1 MIAIYFTHL
10 FGYNQPMFRL
20 LYVIFLSIQLIRASW
35 YLKEPKICNPKQNG
49 FFPFTGFKIY
59 RQYKVEGYLP
69 TSLHFLS
76 ITHCDHGKP
85 DYEKQ
90 ILTTSSIDIDWN
102 KPFCILK
109 PDSGNKL
116 RPKPS
121 DKVYNLY
128 QNNNNISTEIILSN
142 ISVENHLEGTSV
154 SLKSKISEVGKN
166 LNNLLEASVDNILE
180 KVINGKHFQYTSKNT
195 AKHVED
201 IRNSD
206 PRSSLEWESRN
217 LVCYKMARR
226 KKYAKRNILFYIP
239 YTFVGGLFECP
250 IPGTRKKEIF
260 NAFKSG
266 DFLKSFDFKCD
277 DSLAKPV
284 APLVAQDSTKQW
296 IETKFNP
303 LNPVL
308 IQRIP
313 YLSTASVFDIR
324 FLTSDTPDMLQDTWA
339 SQIDVNEEYTY
350 SELELNIISQAIALS
365 ADYFHRTFRPF
376 DLSGVFHDLVLL
388 RSSDGVQNSHVA
400 IRTFIINVFKK
411 LSLDQKI
418 NILFSS
424 RKAEESMLHLHKL
437 QRAWDNLVT

>member
-1 MIAIYFTHL
+1 
-10 FGYNQPMFRL
+10 MFRL
-20 LYVIFLSIQLIRASW
+20 LFIIFLSIEIIRASW
-35 YLKEPKICNPKQNG
+35 YFKEPKICNPKQNG
-49 FFPFTGFKIY
+49 LFPFTGFKIY
-59 RQYKVEGYLP
+59 RQYKIEGYLP
-69 TSLHFLS
+69 TSLHFIS

-90 ILTTSSIDIDWN
+90 VLTRSSIDIDWN

-109 PDSGNKL
+109 PDFENKRL
-116 RPKPS
+116 PKPT

-128 QNNNNISTEIILSN
+128 QNNNNISEENMILDN
-142 ISVENHLEGTSV
+142 ISAEKPLEGASM

-166 LNNLLEASVDNILE
+166 LNSLLETSVDNMLE
-180 KVINGKHFQYTSKNT
+180 KVINGKHVQYTSKK
-195 AKHVED
+195 AAEHFED

-250 IPGTRKKEIF
+250 IPDNRKKEIF
-260 NAFKSG
+260 SAFQSG
-266 DFLKSFDFKCD
+266 DFLKNFDFKCD
-277 DSLAKPV
+277 HSLAKPI
-284 APLVAQDSTKQW
+284 APLIAQDSTKQW
-296 IETKFNP
+296 IDTKFNP

-324 FLTSDTPDMLQDTWA
+324 FSTSDTPDMLQDTWA
-339 SQIDVNEEYTY
+339 SQIDVNEDYTY
-350 SELELNIISQAIALS
+350 TDLELNVISQAIALS
-365 ADYFHRTFRPF
+365 ADYFHKTFRPL

-388 RSSDGVQNSHVA
+388 RSSNGIQNSHVA
-400 IRTFIINVFKK
+400 IRTFIISTFKK

-418 NILFSS
+418 NILLSS
-424 RKAEESMLHLHKL
+424 RKAEESMLHLRKL
-437 QRAWDNLVT
+437 QRTWDSLVT

>member
-1 MIAIYFTHL
+1 
-10 FGYNQPMFRL
+10 MFRL
-20 LYVIFLSIQLIRASW
+20 LFIIFLSIEIIRASW
-35 YLKEPKICNPKQNG
+35 YFKEPKICNPKKNG
-49 FFPFTGFKIY
+49 LFPFTGFKIY
-59 RQYKVEGYLP
+59 RQYKIEGYLP
-69 TSLHFLS
+69 TSLHFIS

-90 ILTTSSIDIDWN
+90 VLTRSSIDIDWN

-109 PDSGNKL
+109 PDFENKRL
-116 RPKPS
+116 PKPT

-128 QNNNNISTEIILSN
+128 QNNNNISEENMILDN
-142 ISVENHLEGTSV
+142 ISAEKPLEGASM

-166 LNNLLEASVDNILE
+166 LNSLLETSVDNMLE
-180 KVINGKHFQYTSKNT
+180 KVINGKHVQYTSKK
-195 AKHVED
+195 AAEHFED

-250 IPGTRKKEIF
+250 IPDNRKKEIF
-260 NAFKSG
+260 SAFQSG
-266 DFLKSFDFKCD
+266 DFLKNFDFKCD
-277 DSLAKPV
+277 HSLAKPI
-284 APLVAQDSTKQW
+284 APLIAQDSTKQW
-296 IETKFNP
+296 IDTKFNP

-324 FLTSDTPDMLQDTWA
+324 FSTSDTPDMLQDTWA
-339 SQIDVNEEYTY
+339 SQIDVNEDYTY
-350 SELELNIISQAIALS
+350 TDLELNVISQAIALS
-365 ADYFHRTFRPF
+365 ADYFHKTFRPL

-388 RSSDGVQNSHVA
+388 RSSNGIQNSHVA
-400 IRTFIINVFKK
+400 IRTFIISTFKK

-418 NILFSS
+418 NILLSS
-424 RKAEESMLHLHKL
+424 RKAEESMLHLRKL
-437 QRAWDNLVT
+437 QRTWDSLVT

>member
-1 MIAIYFTHL
+1 
-10 FGYNQPMFRL
+10 MFRL
-20 LYVIFLSIQLIRASW
+20 LYIVFLSIEIIRASW
-35 YLKEPKICNPKQNG
+35 YFKEPKICNPKQNG
-49 FFPFTGFKIY
+49 LYPFTGFKIY
-59 RQYKVEGYLP
+59 RQYKIEGYLP

-90 ILTTSSIDIDWN
+90 VLTTSSIDIDWN

-109 PDSGNKL
+109 PDFGDRL
-116 RPKPS
+116 LPKPT

-128 QNNNNISTEIILSN
+128 QNNNNISENNIILGNMSA
-142 ISVENHLEGTSV
+142 EKPLEGASV
-154 SLKSKISEVGKN
+154 SLKSKISEVGKH
-166 LNNLLEASVDNILE
+166 LNNLLETSVDNILE
-180 KVINGKHFQYTSKNT
+180 KVINGKHVQYTSKK
-195 AKHVED
+195 AAEHVED

-250 IPGTRKKEIF
+250 IPDNRKKEIF
-260 NAFKSG
+260 HAFQSG
-266 DFLKSFDFKCD
+266 DFLKNFDFKCD
-277 DSLAKPV
+277 HSLAKPV

-296 IETKFNP
+296 IDTKFNP

-324 FLTSDTPDMLQDTWA
+324 FSTSDTPDMLQDTWA
-339 SQIDVNEEYTY
+339 SQIDVNEEYSYTG
-350 SELELNIISQAIALS
+350 LELNVISQAIALS
-365 ADYFHRTFRPF
+365 ADYFHRTFRPL

-388 RSSDGVQNSHVA
+388 RSSNGMQNSHVA
-400 IRTFIINVFKK
+400 IRTFILSTFKK

-418 NILFSS
+418 NILLSS

-437 QRAWDNLVT
+437 QRTWDNLVT

>member
-1 MIAIYFTHL
+1 
-10 FGYNQPMFRL
+10 MFRL
-20 LYVIFLSIQLIRASW
+20 LFIIFLSIEIIRASW
-35 YLKEPKICNPKQNG
+35 YFKEPKICNPKQNG
-49 FFPFTGFKIY
+49 LFPFTGFKIY
-59 RQYKVEGYLP
+59 RQYKIEGYLP
-69 TSLHFLS
+69 TSLHFIS

-90 ILTTSSIDIDWN
+90 VLTRSSIDIDWN

-109 PDSGNKL
+109 PDFENKRL
-116 RPKPS
+116 PKPT

-128 QNNNNISTEIILSN
+128 QNNNNISEENMILDN
-142 ISVENHLEGTSV
+142 ISAEKPLEGASM

-166 LNNLLEASVDNILE
+166 LNNLLETSVDNMLE
-180 KVINGKHFQYTSKNT
+180 KVINGKHVQYTSKK
-195 AKHVED
+195 AAEHVED

-250 IPGTRKKEIF
+250 IPDNRKKEIF
-260 NAFKSG
+260 SAFQSG
-266 DFLKSFDFKCD
+266 DFLKNFDFKCD
-277 DSLAKPV
+277 HSLAKPI
-284 APLVAQDSTKQW
+284 APLIAQDSTKQW
-296 IETKFNP
+296 IDTKFNP

-324 FLTSDTPDMLQDTWA
+324 FSTSDTPDMLQDTWA
-339 SQIDVNEEYTY
+339 SQIDVNEDYTY
-350 SELELNIISQAIALS
+350 TDLELNVISQAIALS
-365 ADYFHRTFRPF
+365 ADYFHKTFRPL

-388 RSSDGVQNSHVA
+388 RSSNGIQNSHVA
-400 IRTFIINVFKK
+400 IRTFIISTFKK

-418 NILFSS
+418 NILLSS
-424 RKAEESMLHLHKL
+424 RKAEESMLHLRKL
-437 QRAWDNLVT
+437 QRTWDSLVT

>member
-1 MIAIYFTHL
+1 
-10 FGYNQPMFRL
+10 MFRL
-20 LYVIFLSIQLIRASW
+20 LFIIFLSIEIIRASW
-35 YLKEPKICNPKQNG
+35 YFKEPKICNPKQNG
-49 FFPFTGFKIY
+49 LFPFTGFKIY
-59 RQYKVEGYLP
+59 RQYKIEGYLP
-69 TSLHFLS
+69 TSLHSIS

-90 ILTTSSIDIDWN
+90 VLTTSSIDIDWN

-109 PDSGNKL
+109 PDFENKRL
-116 RPKPS
+116 PKPT

-128 QNNNNISTEIILSN
+128 QNNNNISKGNMILDNMSG
-142 ISVENHLEGTSV
+142 EKPLEGASV

-180 KVINGKHFQYTSKNT
+180 KVINGKHVQYTSKKAT
-195 AKHVED
+195 EHVED

-250 IPGTRKKEIF
+250 IPDNRKKEIF
-260 NAFKSG
+260 SAFQSG
-266 DFLKSFDFKCD
+266 DFLKNFDFKCD
-277 DSLAKPV
+277 HSLAKPV
-284 APLVAQDSTKQW
+284 APLIAQDSTKQW
-296 IETKFNP
+296 IDTKFNP

-313 YLSTASVFDIR
+313 YLSTASVFDMR
-324 FLTSDTPDMLQDTWA
+324 FSTSDTPDMLRDTWA

-350 SELELNIISQAIALS
+350 TDLELNVISQAIALS
-365 ADYFHRTFRPF
+365 ADYFHKTFRPL

-388 RSSDGVQNSHVA
+388 RSSNGIQNSHVA
-400 IRTFIINVFKK
+400 IQTFIISTFKK

-418 NILFSS
+418 NILLSS
-424 RKAEESMLHLHKL
+424 RKAEESMLHLRKL
-437 QRAWDNLVT
+437 QRTWDNLVT

>member
-1 MIAIYFTHL
+1 
-10 FGYNQPMFRL
+10 MFRL
-20 LYVIFLSIQLIRASW
+20 LYIIFLSIEIIRASW
-35 YLKEPKICNPKQNG
+35 YFNEPKVCNPKQNG
-49 FFPFTGFKIY
+49 LFPFTGFKIY
-59 RQYKVEGYLP
+59 RQYKIEGYLP

-90 ILTTSSIDIDWN
+90 VLTTSSIDIDWN
-102 KPFCILK
+102 KPFCLLK
-109 PDSGNKL
+109 PDLGNRL
-116 RPKPS
+116 LPKPT

-128 QNNNNISTEIILSN
+128 QNNNNISEENMILGNLS
-142 ISVENHLEGTSV
+142 IEKPLEGAGV
-154 SLKSKISEVGKN
+154 SLKSKISEAGKN
-166 LNNLLEASVDNILE
+166 LNNLLETSVDNILE
-180 KVINGKHFQYTSKNT
+180 KVINGKHVQYTSKK
-195 AKHVED
+195 AVEHVED

-250 IPGTRKKEIF
+250 IPENRKKEIF
-260 NAFKSG
+260 HAFQSG
-266 DFLKSFDFKCD
+266 DFLKNFDFKCD
-277 DSLAKPV
+277 HSLAIPV
-284 APLVAQDSTKQW
+284 APLIAQDSTKQW
-296 IETKFNP
+296 IDTKFNP

-324 FLTSDTPDMLQDTWA
+324 FSTSDTPDMLQDTWA

-350 SELELNIISQAIALS
+350 TDLELNVISQAIALS
-365 ADYFHRTFRPF
+365 ADYFHKTFRPL

-388 RSSDGVQNSHVA
+388 RSSNGIQNSHVA
-400 IRTFIINVFKK
+400 IRTFIMSTFKK

-418 NILFSS
+418 NILLSS
-424 RKAEESMLHLHKL
+424 RKAEESMFHLRKL
-437 QRAWDNLVT
+437 QRTWDNLVT

>member
-1 MIAIYFTHL
+1 
-10 FGYNQPMFRL
+10 MFRL
-20 LYVIFLSIQLIRASW
+20 LYIVFLSIEIIRASW
-35 YLKEPKICNPKQNG
+35 YFKEPKICNPKQNG
-49 FFPFTGFKIY
+49 LYPFTGFKIY
-59 RQYKVEGYLP
+59 RQYKIEGYLP

-90 ILTTSSIDIDWN
+90 VLTTSSIDIDWN

-109 PDSGNKL
+109 PDFGDRL
-116 RPKPS
+116 LPKPT

-128 QNNNNISTEIILSN
+128 QNNNNISENNMILGNMSA
-142 ISVENHLEGTSV
+142 EKPLEGASV
-154 SLKSKISEVGKN
+154 SLKSKISEVGKH
-166 LNNLLEASVDNILE
+166 LNNLLETSVDNILE
-180 KVINGKHFQYTSKNT
+180 KVINGKHVQYTSKK
-195 AKHVED
+195 AAEHVED

-217 LVCYKMARR
+217 LICYKMARR

-250 IPGTRKKEIF
+250 IPDSRKKEIF
-260 NAFKSG
+260 HAFQSG
-266 DFLKSFDFKCD
+266 DFLKNFDFKCD
-277 DSLAKPV
+277 HSLAKPV

-296 IETKFNP
+296 IDTKFNP

-324 FLTSDTPDMLQDTWA
+324 FSTSDTPDMLQDTWA
-339 SQIDVNEEYTY
+339 SQIDVNEEYSYTG
-350 SELELNIISQAIALS
+350 LELNVISQAIALS
-365 ADYFHRTFRPF
+365 ADYFHKTFRPL

-388 RSSDGVQNSHVA
+388 RSSNGMQNSHVA
-400 IRTFIINVFKK
+400 IRTFILSTFKK

-418 NILFSS
+418 NILLSS

-437 QRAWDNLVT
+437 QRTWDNLVT